1 MHQYFEGATRQL
13 EGRVRHLI
21 GTIPRNL
28 DRDLD
33 ALIDRC
39 RERLGQ
45 VAQGFADIRENSDF
59 KLPQNQGVRLR
70 IFRRLVTE
78 LDQLESIPVAALRRW
93 SDTDRRLN
101 RLIEMISREISYPLT
116 TPVVSAT
123 SQSYYHI
130 YPRYHLVLV
139 PPAEGLFLLHLP
151 DLYHELAH
159 PILESLR
166 DPKIEPLQKAQ
177 FEALTKALEYVDGEE
192 KKQRGRVT
200 PNAFILQLRSWSNC
214 WDSWITELFC
224 DLYAVY
230 TLGPAY
236 VWGHYHLCA
245 TRGGDPFQVP
255 AVGTITHPPDAA
267 RMYSQLVGLVMLG
280 FGTERAEI
288 EANWRK
294 LLATNGDVQTPD
306 FNRCFPDA
314 LLSEITAIA
323 FRGMKAIDCRR
334 ATPTTNDEVHMT
346 LNEAWRQ
353 FWGDP
358 VDYPGWESSAA
369 SRLGLSIS

>member
-28 DRDLD
+28 GRDLD

-93 SDTDRRLN
+93 SDADGRLN
-101 RLIEMISREISYPLT
+101 RLIEKISREISYPLT
-116 TPVVSAT
+116 TPVVSAM

-130 YPRYHLVLV
+130 YPRFNLVLV

-159 PILESLR
+159 PLLESLK

-192 KKQRGRVT
+192 RKQHGRVV
-200 PNAFILQLRSWSNC
+200 PNGLILQLRSWSNC

-236 VWGHYHLCA
+236 AWAHYHLCA

-255 AVGTITHPPDAA
+255 ALGTMTHPADAA
-267 RMYSQLVGLVMLG
+267 RMQVQLAGLVLLG
-280 FGTERAEI
+280 FTTESVKI
-288 EANWRK
+288 EASWRK
-294 LLATNGDVQTPD
+294 LLATNGDVQTSD

-314 LLSEITAIA
+314 LLSEITSIG
-323 FRGMKAIDCRR
+323 FRGMEAISCRR
-334 ATPTTNDEVHMT
+334 AISSTNDEVHVT

-353 FWGDP
+353 FWGKP
-358 VDYPGWESSAA
+358 VEYPDWETTAA
-369 SRLGLSIS
+369 SKLGL